1 MRPPRFMLRGNVWL
15 EVQGAEPSRFLNRL
29 AEAGLAFWDAEPEDD
44 LTLRLAVRTR
54 DLEAA
59 KSLAARCQCTV
70 TPLKLRGVPAV
81 RRKLRRRVTLMAGL
95 AGCFALLALSS
106 LFVWDIE
113 VEGNEKLT
121 KGEILRAL
129 AESGVKP
136 GSFWPSWSADTIKNE
151 VILRLPELAWV
162 GVSVD
167 SSRATVRVRERDEA
181 PELRDNDEPHSVTAR
196 KTGII
201 ENIQVYLGAPLVQAG
216 DAVLEG
222 ETLVTGRV
230 ESGLGTVR
238 YVHASAKVEARTYY
252 ELTAAA
258 PLVANRM
265 VERSGHTRW
274 ALVLGGGRLNLY
286 LGGSELP
293 EGCTRKTTEYKLE
306 WPGVFS
312 LPVALVREQILEYDV
327 IAETV
332 DRDELEER
340 LQLRLSEELERLL
353 GDRGEALSQTCSA
366 SERGG
371 MLYVTLRAE
380 CLEDIAVETRAE

>member
-70 TPLKLRGVPAV
+70 APLKLRGVPAV

-95 AGCFALLALSS
+95 AVCFALLALSS

-293 EGCTRKTTEYKLE
+293 EGCTRETTEYKLE

-332 DRDELEER
+332 DRDALEER

>member
-70 TPLKLRGVPAV
+70 TPLKLCGVPAV

-95 AGCFALLALSS
+95 AVCFALLALSS

-167 SSRATVRVRERDEA
+167 SSRAMVRVRERNEA

-293 EGCTRKTTEYKLE
+293 EGCTRETTEYKLE